1 MGTKRV
7 GLARM
12 QALLE
17 NLKRSLTLGTA
28 TISAA
33 SLTATTGGVTVT
45 AGGITHTAGSLTNG
59 RAANVAAAGNAIGN
73 AAQLSATHPVQVCTT
88 DSNLKGVKLPAVGA
102 LDLGVTVKIYNFSA
116 SNTLEVYPTAND
128 RIYPAADDVAITVAA
143 MGFLEVMV
151 IDATGWVGTE
161 GVITV

>member
-17 NLKRSLTLGTA
+17 NLKRTLTLGTA

-33 SLTATTGGVTVT
+33 SLEATTGGLTAT
-45 AGGITHTAGSLTNG
+45 AGGITHTAGALTNG
-59 RAANVAAAGNAIGN
+59 RAANVAATGSGIAD
-73 AAQLSATHPVQVCTT
+73 AAQLAITHPVQVCTT
-88 DSNLKGVKLPAVGA
+88 DNNAKGVKLPTVAT
-102 LDLGVTVKIYNFSA
+102 LDLGVTLKIYNFSA
-116 SNTLEVYPTAND
+116 SNTLEVYPAVND
-128 RIYPAADDVAITVAA
+128 RIYPAADGAAITVAA

-151 IDATGWVGTE
+151 MSADGWVGTE
-161 GVITV
+161 GVITA